1 MDKEQLVE
9 KLIEKW
15 SKDSQLSTGVPFR
28 RMATEAAD
36 IFFGDN
42 NLDDGNC
49 VVGGVKIPSH
59 LISKLDRQLPP
70 NKIWHNLDE
79 ETKYLFKLLCLHHNR
94 LKEANLSVTNNE
106 VFSMDKEDRKKH
118 IQKIRDFLEIKD
130 FIKDT
135 I

>member
-1 MDKEQLVE
+1 MDKEQFVA

-15 SKDSQLSTGVPFR
+15 SKDPNLSTGVPFR
-28 RMATEAAD
+28 RMATEAAE
-36 IFFGDN
+36 IFFE
-42 NLDDGNC
+42 LPDDC
-49 VVGGVKIPSH
+49 CTAGGVKIPAH
-59 LISKLDRQLPP
+59 LISKLDRQLPIGR
-70 NKIWHNLDE
+70 IWYDLDE
-79 ETKYLFKLLCLHHNR
+79 ETQYLFKLLCLHHKR

-118 IQKIRDFLEIKD
+118 IQKIRDFLGIKD